1 MTGPFYGKDCG
12 MGEATITFSVSD
24 IVWICGAI
32 CTMSAALAV
41 ICSVLKK
48 AREPEDLQNTRL
60 DQLEAQAKKFGEY
73 LDRDDRRLNSLDEG
87 NRVTQQALL
96 ALMSHAINGNDI
108 DKLSRAKDDLESYLI
123 NRGGGTI
130 S

>member
-1 MTGPFYGKDCG
+1 
-12 MGEATITFSVSD
+12 MGDATITFSVSD

-48 AREPEDLQNTRL
+48 AKEPENIQNGRL
-60 DQLEAQAKKFGEY
+60 DQLEAQVKKFAEY
-73 LDRDDRRLNSLDEG
+73 LDRDNKRLNAVDEG
-87 NRVTQQALL
+87 NRITQRALL

-108 DKLSRAKDDLESYLI
+108 DELIKAKKSLQDYLI
-123 NRGGGTI
+123 DKGGMET
-130 S
+130 

>member
-1 MTGPFYGKDCG
+1 

-48 AREPEDLQNTRL
+48 AKEPENIQNGRL
-60 DQLEAQAKKFGEY
+60 DQLEAQVKKFAEY
-73 LDRDDRRLNSLDEG
+73 LDRDNKRLNAVDEG
-87 NRVTQQALL
+87 NRITQRALL
-96 ALMSHAINGNDI
+96 ALMSHAINGNDVDELVKAKKSLENYLI
-108 DKLSRAKDDLESYLI
+108 DKGGMES
-123 NRGGGTI
+123 
-130 S
+130 

>member
-1 MTGPFYGKDCG
+1 MGEGHR
-12 MGEATITFSVSD
+12 GEATITFSVSD

-60 DQLEAQAKKFGEY
+60 DALEAQVKKFAEY
-73 LDRDDRRLNSLDEG
+73 LDRDNRRLNTLDEG
-87 NRVTQQALL
+87 NRVTQRALL
-96 ALMSHAINGNDI
+96 ALMSHAINGNDVDELVKAKKSLENYLI
-108 DKLSRAKDDLESYLI
+108 DKGGMES
-123 NRGGGTI
+123 
-130 S
+130 

>member
-1 MTGPFYGKDCG
+1 MGEGH

-60 DQLEAQAKKFGEY
+60 DALEAQVKKFSEY
-73 LDRDDRRLNSLDEG
+73 LDRDNRRLNTLDEG
-87 NRVTQQALL
+87 NRVTQRALL
-96 ALMSHAINGNDI
+96 ALMSHAINGNDVDELVKAKKSLENYLI
-108 DKLSRAKDDLESYLI
+108 DK
-123 NRGGGTI
+123 GGMET
-130 S
+130 

>member
-1 MTGPFYGKDCG
+1 MWGEQH

-48 AREPEDLQNTRL
+48 AKEPENIQNGRL
-60 DQLEAQAKKFGEY
+60 DQLEAQVKKFAEY
-73 LDRDDRRLNSLDEG
+73 LDRDNRRLNTLDEG
-87 NRVTQQALL
+87 NRVTQRALL

-108 DKLSRAKDDLESYLI
+108 DELIKAKKSLQDYLI
-123 NRGGGTI
+123 DKGGME

>member
-1 MTGPFYGKDCG
+1 

-48 AREPEDLQNTRL
+48 AKEPENIQNGRL
-60 DQLEAQAKKFGEY
+60 DQLEAQVKKFAEY
-73 LDRDDRRLNSLDEG
+73 LDRDNRRLNTLDEG
-87 NRVTQQALL
+87 NRVTQRALL

-108 DKLSRAKDDLESYLI
+108 DELIKAKKSLQDYLI
-123 NRGGGTI
+123 DKGGME

>member
-1 MTGPFYGKDCG
+1 MD

-48 AREPEDLQNTRL
+48 AKEPENIQNTRL
-60 DQLEAQAKKFGEY
+60 DALEAQVKKFAEY
-73 LDRDDRRLNSLDEG
+73 LDRDNKRLNAVDEG
-87 NRVTQQALL
+87 NRITQRALL
-96 ALMSHAINGNDI
+96 ALLSHAINGNDI
-108 DKLSRAKDDLESYLI
+108 DELIKAKKSLEDYLI
-123 NRGGGTI
+123 DKGGME